1 MYEWSDEHLM
11 LQQAMRD
18 FIAKEILPIKEELEH
33 GDLPP
38 YDVLRKLYKTFGMDE
53 MARSTFAKRIAHEKA
68 IEAGEPV
75 EDKPSRHGGGDA
87 GYTLIPI
94 IELCRHCPGMVTAMG
109 VSVGL
114 TASAIQSKGTIAQK
128 ERWVPELLTLEK
140 VGAWAITEPNSGSD
154 AFGSMLSTAR
164 RDGD

>member
-1 MYEWSDEHLM
+1 MIGWSDEHEQM
-11 LQQAMRD
+11 RQAVRR
-18 FIAKEILPIKEELEH
+18 FVESEIVPIREQLEH

-109 VSVGL
+109 VSC
-114 TASAIQSKGTIAQK
+114 
-128 ERWVPELLTLEK
+128 LLYTS
-140 VGAWAITEPNSGSD
+140 WP
-154 AFGSMLSTAR
+154 
-164 RDGD
+164 